1 MYRYLNV
8 LPLLS
13 LLSSLFWFSHAS
25 AAACVDGA
33 NPLGCTIS
41 TTGITYT
48 LTGDIAPALGVDGI
62 KMTAADTTSTTM
74 IGDITTSG
82 AGAYGI
88 YLNSSDYNI
97 TTMTGDIS
105 TTGDRAYALP
115 LSTNNSITTLTGN
128 ISTTG
133 EAAYAL
139 YLTYG
144 DSNITSLTGDI
155 STTKT
160 NAFAIIQNNI
170 RDSITTLTGDI
181 TTTGDYAYSIY
192 LTNSD
197 TNTTTMTGNMSTAGD
212 YAYGIY
218 LRGSDT
224 NTTTLTGDMSTAG
237 DYAFGIHLDT
247 SIANTT
253 TLIGDMSTTG
263 DYASGIHLDT
273 SVSNTTTLIGDM
285 STIGYGARGIFL
297 SDSDANITT
306 MTGDISTTGE
316 GARGIYLIGS
326 DANTTTMNG
335 DINTTGS
342 TARGIQLSNSAS
354 NTTTMTGNISTTGAT
369 ADGMLLRDSDA
380 NVINFTG
387 AVSATGTGSYAVYA
401 NSTSDNNTLT
411 FNQGSTIIGGFYND
425 GTNNTLNFNLG
436 RAASYNF
443 TTSGTVDWVLSDTSK
458 TVVAGS
464 AKSRGAADMDD
475 AGNRLYQRFNAVYD
489 RLIQEQRQVA
499 QGSVRRDAW
508 LDSYYTDSERNTVG
522 RQLNQETRGITAGF
536 NVSGERDLAMDFIM
550 NVENTD
556 SGYGLSEQ
564 TIDSN
569 SLMLGLSFPQLLTAN
584 EGTLGVQLLAGVS
597 DNDRAL
603 VVLDNTLTTGKTL
616 VTDDYNNV
624 YVSAGAQWLQALQT
638 TQRFQSDLVV
648 GMDVTHAQ
656 IEGSAASAYYVLAD
670 RDLTQMTTRAQ
681 YGITIQGMNKQL
693 NINGSIGLAHASIID
708 GASQQYTIDGTAVRY
723 QADKS
728 NTYASVSLG
737 ASYEFTPQARAY
749 LNVKRFDSNDDID
762 GITGNAGLTVLF

>member
-13 LLSSLFWFSHAS
+13 LLSSLFWVSP
-25 AAACVDGA
+25 AAAAPCVDGA
-33 NPLGCTIS
+33 NIVGCTIG
-41 TTGITYT
+41 TTDNAYT
-48 LTGDIAPALGVDGI
+48 LTGDIAPASGVDGI
-62 KMTAADTTSTTM
+62 EFTAGADNNTTSLTGNISTTGSLARGILLDTSDANITSM
-74 IGDITTSG
+74 TGDITTIGNNAQGIFLDSSIANTTTMSG
-82 AGAYGI
+82 DISTAGSLAYGL
-88 YLNSSDYNI
+88 YLKNSDSNTTKMTGNMSTTGGNASGIVLENSDANT

-105 TTGDRAYALP
+105 TTGSY
-115 LSTNNSITTLTGN
+115 
-128 ISTTG
+128 
-133 EAAYAL
+133 
-139 YLTYG
+139 
-144 DSNITSLTGDI
+144 
-155 STTKT
+155 
-160 NAFAIIQNNI
+160 
-170 RDSITTLTGDI
+170 
-181 TTTGDYAYSIY
+181 YAYGIQLYTS
-192 LTNSD
+192 NA
-197 TNTTTMTGNMSTAGD
+197 NTTTMTGDIATTGAH
-212 YAYGIY
+212 AYGIH
-218 LRGSDT
+218 LNTGVS
-224 NTTTLTGDMSTAG
+224 NTTTMTGD
-237 DYAFGIHLDT
+237 
-247 SIANTT
+247 IA
-253 TLIGDMSTTG
+253 TTG
-263 DYASGIHLDT
+263 DYA
-273 SVSNTTTLIGDM
+273 
-285 STIGYGARGIFL
+285 RGIYL
-297 SDSDANITT
+297 VLSDANITT

-316 GARGIYLIGS
+316 GALGIYLNNS
-326 DANTTTMNG
+326 DANTTTM
-335 DINTTGS
+335 I
-342 TARGIQLSNSAS
+342 
-354 NTTTMTGNISTTGAT
+354 GNISTTGAT
-369 ADGMLLRDSDA
+369 ANGMYLKDSDT

-387 AVSATGTGSYAVYA
+387 AMSATGTGSYAVYA
-401 NSTSDNNTLT
+401 DFSSDNNTLT
-411 FNQGSTIIGGFYND
+411 FNQGSTIIGGFYNA

-681 YGITIQGMNKQL
+681 YGITIQGMNKKL
-693 NINGSIGLAHASIID
+693 NINGSIGLAHANIID

-737 ASYEFTPQARAY
+737 ASYQFTPQARAY

>member
-1 MYRYLNV
+1 MHHSLKALISSTFV
-8 LPLLS
+8 LFLGLVLFLGVPSPL
-13 LLSSLFWFSHAS
+13 F
-25 AAACVDGA
+25 A
-33 NPLGCTIS
+33 NGLPVS
-41 TTGITYT
+41 TTDCQSEIAPSGGCVVNTGTQGLYGIKYI
-48 LTGDIAPALGVDGI
+48 LTGDIASGATVGI
-62 KMTAADTTSTTM
+62 TFDAIETTFLNYSGNISTTGPSAAGVYFRTASNISYSM
-74 IGDITTSG
+74 LGNITTIVDT
-82 AGAYGI
+82 AYGI
-88 YLNSSDYNI
+88 FLLNSDSNT

-105 TTGDRAYALP
+105 TTG
-115 LSTNNSITTLTGN
+115 N
-128 ISTTG
+128 
-133 EAAYAL
+133 
-139 YLTYG
+139 
-144 DSNITSLTGDI
+144 
-155 STTKT
+155 
-160 NAFAIIQNNI
+160 
-170 RDSITTLTGDI
+170 
-181 TTTGDYAYSIY
+181 
-192 LTNSD
+192 D
-197 TNTTTMTGNMSTAGD
+197 TF
-212 YAYGIY
+212 GIY
-218 LRGSDT
+218 LLNSD
-224 NTTTLTGDMSTAG
+224 
-237 DYAFGIHLDT
+237 
-247 SIANTT
+247 
-253 TLIGDMSTTG
+253 
-263 DYASGIHLDT
+263 
-273 SVSNTTTLIGDM
+273 SNTPTDFNT
-285 STIGYGARGIFL
+285 
-297 SDSDANITT
+297 TT
-306 MTGDISTTGE
+306 MTGDISTTGND
-316 GARGIYLIGS
+316 AFGIFVS
-326 DANTTTMNG
+326 TG
-335 DINTTGS
+335 D
-342 TARGIQLSNSAS
+342 S
-354 NTTTMTGNISTTGAT
+354 NTTTMTGNISTTGKEAIGIILYDSDSNT
-369 ADGMLLRDSDA
+369 TTMTGNISTTGNADGTTGIAAYGISLLSSDSNTTTMTGDISTEGDYAYGIYLLSSDSNTTTMTGDMSTTGFNAHGIRLDTSDSNTTTMTGDISTTGITAHGMHLTTDSDA
-380 NVINFTG
+380 NVINYTG

-401 NSTSDNNTLT
+401 DGSSDNNTLT
-411 FNQGSTIIGGFYND
+411 FNQGSTIIGGFYNA

-443 TTSGTVDWVLSDTSK
+443 TTGGTVDWVLSDTSK

-536 NVSGERDLAMDFIM
+536 NVSGERDLAMDFIV

>member
-13 LLSSLFWFSHAS
+13 LLSSLFWVSP
-25 AAACVDGA
+25 AAAAPCVDGA
-33 NPLGCTIS
+33 NIVGCTIG
-41 TTGITYT
+41 TTDNAYT
-48 LTGDIAPALGVDGI
+48 LTGDIAPASGVDGI
-62 KMTAADTTSTTM
+62 EFTAGADNNTTSLTGNISTTGSLARGILLDTSDANITSM
-74 IGDITTSG
+74 TGDITTIGNNAQGIFLDSSIANTTTMSG
-82 AGAYGI
+82 DISTAGSLAYGL
-88 YLNSSDYNI
+88 YLKNSDSNTTKMTGNMSTTGGNASGIVLENSDANT

-105 TTGDRAYALP
+105 TTGSY
-115 LSTNNSITTLTGN
+115 
-128 ISTTG
+128 
-133 EAAYAL
+133 
-139 YLTYG
+139 
-144 DSNITSLTGDI
+144 
-155 STTKT
+155 
-160 NAFAIIQNNI
+160 
-170 RDSITTLTGDI
+170 
-181 TTTGDYAYSIY
+181 YAYGIQLYTS
-192 LTNSD
+192 NA
-197 TNTTTMTGNMSTAGD
+197 NTTTMTGDIATTGAH
-212 YAYGIY
+212 AYGIH
-218 LRGSDT
+218 LNTGVS
-224 NTTTLTGDMSTAG
+224 NTTTMTGD
-237 DYAFGIHLDT
+237 
-247 SIANTT
+247 IA
-253 TLIGDMSTTG
+253 TTG
-263 DYASGIHLDT
+263 DYA
-273 SVSNTTTLIGDM
+273 
-285 STIGYGARGIFL
+285 RGIYL
-297 SDSDANITT
+297 VLSDANITT

-316 GARGIYLIGS
+316 GALGIYLNNS
-326 DANTTTMNG
+326 DANTTTM
-335 DINTTGS
+335 I
-342 TARGIQLSNSAS
+342 
-354 NTTTMTGNISTTGAT
+354 GNISTTGAT
-369 ADGMLLRDSDA
+369 ANGMYLKDSDT

-387 AVSATGTGSYAVYA
+387 AMSATGTGSYAVYA
-401 NSTSDNNTLT
+401 DFSSDNNTLT
-411 FNQGSTIIGGFYND
+411 FNQGSTIIGGFYNA

-508 LDSYYTDSERNTVG
+508 LDSYYTDSERHTVG

-536 NVSGERDLAMDFIM
+536 NVSGERDLAMDFIV

-681 YGITIQGMNKQL
+681 YGITIQGMNKKL
-693 NINGSIGLAHASIID
+693 NINGSIGLAHANIID

-737 ASYEFTPQARAY
+737 ASYQFTPQARAY